1 MTLVAPP
8 EQKVAE
14 TGYQTGRKPK
24 TSGIGPFGHLATMI
38 AGGGCLIS
46 MVLII
51 ISLPVGLAALLMTA
65 ALLALLGI
73 KDKHGRSALQRKG
86 AKWGYKRQA
95 ATGNTR
101 FRGGPLTNLG
111 THRLPGI
118 AAHGVMDELLGEDGE
133 PMAVIRYD
141 ITGHHVTPFIT
152 TPDGASLT
160 DHTDSRSQVERYGEW
175 LAGLSSEGG
184 LVQAAFTVE
193 TVSDQGHEMA
203 RELDSTTADDAPAVA
218 KLAVDQ
224 MIKAYPA
231 KARTVKTYGALTW
244 APSGT
249 GKREEKAARLNEHL
263 LTRLPPLLD
272 SLSQAGAGEVSTMSA
287 QEAAEIVQCAYNP
300 EKRVMYAEL
309 EGTDTPAPVLL
320 WNSVGPS
327 ATEAHWDFY
336 RHGADGVTVT
346 WYMSGFTSS
355 QVKAH
360 HLSPLLIGAE
370 EIDSSRLTILYR
382 PMDPGRASLT
392 VETDF
397 RAADSRVMNA
407 NKPSARAQKDRDDAH
422 RIRSAEADGAGLV
435 DYAVIYSATV
445 RSEKA
450 LASARAVVNQL
461 SPSARLFMYEASGS
475 QDSAFAFGL
484 AGVLGL
490 VPTFHTAISP
500 NMRNGL

>member
-1 MTLVAPP
+1 MLRT
-8 EQKVAE
+8 
-14 TGYQTGRKPK
+14 
-24 TSGIGPFGHLATMI
+24 
-38 AGGGCLIS
+38 
-46 MVLII
+46 
-51 ISLPVGLAALLMTA
+51 
-65 ALLALLGI
+65 
-73 KDKHGRSALQRKG
+73 LQRSCG
-86 AKWGYKRQA
+86 
-95 ATGNTR
+95 
-101 FRGGPLTNLG
+101 
-111 THRLPGI
+111 
-118 AAHGVMDELLGEDGE
+118 
-133 PMAVIRYD
+133 
-141 ITGHHVTPFIT
+141 
-152 TPDGASLT
+152 
-160 DHTDSRSQVERYGEW
+160 
-175 LAGLSSEGG
+175 
-184 LVQAAFTVE
+184 
-193 TVSDQGHEMA
+193 
-203 RELDSTTADDAPAVA
+203 
-218 KLAVDQ
+218 
-224 MIKAYPA
+224 
-231 KARTVKTYGALTW
+231 
-244 APSGT
+244 
-249 GKREEKAARLNEHL
+249 
-263 LTRLPPLLD
+263 
-272 SLSQAGAGEVSTMSA
+272 
-287 QEAAEIVQCAYNP
+287 CAYNP
-300 EKRVMYAEL
+300 EKRATYAEL
-309 EGTDTPAPVLL
+309 EATDTPAPVLL

-407 NKPSARAQKDRDDAH
+407 NKPSARAQKDRDDAN

-435 DYAVIYSATV
+435 DYAVIYLATV

-461 SPSARLFMYEASGS
+461 SPSARLFMYEAAGS